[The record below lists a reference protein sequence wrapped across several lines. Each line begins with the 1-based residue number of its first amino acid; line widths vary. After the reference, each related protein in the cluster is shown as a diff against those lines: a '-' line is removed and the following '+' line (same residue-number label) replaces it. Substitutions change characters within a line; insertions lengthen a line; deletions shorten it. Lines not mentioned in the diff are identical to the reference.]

1 MADSFRDVS
10 KRHAFFGDCV
20 VSSTCLLLFKSVS
33 IEMGNVEDVRRWPA
47 IESLGNVSGDA
58 LFSGNGDKKGDE
70 PLSEGVVD
78 LWDAY
83 HIHRYTL
90 LD

>member
-1 MADSFRDVS
+1 MANSFRDVS
-10 KRHAFFGDCV
+10 KRHAFFGDRV
-20 VSSTCLLLFKSVS
+20 VSGTCLLLFESES

-47 IESLGNVSGDA
+47 VESLRDVSRDALISGD
-58 LFSGNGDKKGDE
+58 GDKKGDE
-70 PLSEGVVD
+70 ALFQSVVD
-78 LWDAY
+78 LWEPY